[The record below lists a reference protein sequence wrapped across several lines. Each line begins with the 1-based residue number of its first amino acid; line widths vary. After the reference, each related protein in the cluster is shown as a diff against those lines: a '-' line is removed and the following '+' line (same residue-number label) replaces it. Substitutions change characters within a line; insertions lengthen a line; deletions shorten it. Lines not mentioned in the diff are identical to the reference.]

1 MSSTI
6 LYRVPKSGTVEEYR
20 SWQNGFGSAFRIWYH
35 VIRQY
40 QGVQAADSLFSST
53 GYPILSKLF
62 RQFWFLEGDPRD
74 QIPFLLTAD
83 RLILEQTRFLEVA
96 ALLRDFE
103 QFYPEKL
110 SHLPGIADAL
120 TELADAPDT
129 AGACFV
135 WTTCSTDAWM
145 VPDDGYHRRYRHPD
159 DQEQYGSFFLFD
171 ELKRCQSIKNQEPA
185 RNPV

>member
-1 MSSTI
+1 MAEWVWIGLSHLVSCYSAI
-6 LYRVPKSGTVEEYR
+6 S
-20 SWQNGFGSAFRIWYH
+20 GSAGGGFAVFEHR
-35 VIRQY
+35 
-40 QGVQAADSLFSST
+40 
-53 GYPILSKLF
+53 LSDIEKLF

-171 ELKRCQSIKNQEPA
+171 ELQRCQSLKNQEPE